1 MIRILGID
9 PGSRITGYG
18 IIESEGNHLRH
29 ITNGAIKLG
38 DADYPERLRQIFS
51 ELSELINGQS
61 PAEAAIERIFM
72 NKNADSAIKLG
83 QARGVAIVACSM
95 QSLPLQEYSANQI
108 KQALVGRGH
117 ATKTQ
122 IQHMVKVLLN
132 LRETP
137 QADAADAL
145 AVAIC
150 HAHTRSSLQ
159 RIPGQTARAG
169 RAV

>member
-18 IIESEGNHLRH
+18 IIESQGNHLRH
-29 ITNGAIKLG
+29 VIDGAIKLG
-38 DADYPERLRQIFS
+38 DADYPERLRQIFT
-51 ELSELINGQS
+51 ELSDVITGQL

-83 QARGVAIVACSM
+83 QARGVAIVACSI

-117 ATKTQ
+117 ATKSQ
-122 IQHMVKVLLN
+122 IQHMVKILLN
-132 LRETP
+132 LRMTP

-150 HAHTRSSLQ
+150 HAHTRASL
-159 RIPGQTARAG
+159 RRLPGQASRAG
-169 RAV
+169 RIV